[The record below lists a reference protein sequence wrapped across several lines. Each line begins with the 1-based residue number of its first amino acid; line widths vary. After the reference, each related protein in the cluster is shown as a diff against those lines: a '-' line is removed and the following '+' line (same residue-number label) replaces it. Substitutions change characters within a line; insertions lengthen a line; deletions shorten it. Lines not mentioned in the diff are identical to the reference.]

1 MTLSPPLGLLAEITH
16 RCPLQCPYCSN
27 PVELIARGGE
37 LATATWLDI
46 IDQAAALGIL
56 QIHFSGGEPMARGD
70 LAELIAR
77 AETRGLYANLITSGV
92 QLNAETLAPL
102 VAAGLPHV
110 QLSFQD
116 IEAAAADTMSGY
128 RGSLGKKLAAARH
141 VVAAGLSLTANFVI
155 QRENCARVP
164 DMIALGLALGAH
176 RIEIAHV
183 QYHGWSLLNRARLLP
198 TRAQLDAVTEAVDR
212 ARAAHAGRIVI
223 DYVIPDYYAEYPK
236 ACMAGWGRRFI
247 NIGPSGNV
255 LPCHAAETITT
266 VPIPNIAT
274 ASLAG
279 IWADSALFNLYR
291 GTGWMAEPCRGC
303 DRREL
308 DWGGCRC
315 QALAL
320 TGDAAATD
328 PVCSRSVDRPKIDAA
343 LADAA
348 GSGPDLVYRRYG
360 NAS

>member
-27 PVELIARGGE
+27 PLELVARSRE
-37 LATATWLDI
+37 LSTETWLDI

-56 QIHFSGGEPMARGD
+56 QIHFSGGEPMARSD
-70 LAELIAR
+70 LALLVER
-77 AETRGLYANLITSGV
+77 AERRGLYANLITSGV
-92 QLNAETLAPL
+92 QLTAESLAPL

-116 IEAAAADTMSGY
+116 IDPMAADTMSGY
-128 RGSLGKKLAAARH
+128 RGSLEKKLAAARA
-141 VVAAGLSLTANFVI
+141 VTDAGLSLTANFVI

-164 DMIALGLALGAH
+164 EMIALGLALGVH

-183 QYHGWSLLNRARLLP
+183 QYHGWSMVNRARLLP
-198 TRAQLDAVTEAVDR
+198 SREQLDAVTQAVEAAR
-212 ARAAHAGRIVI
+212 ARHAGRLVI

-247 NIGPSGNV
+247 NISPAGNV
-255 LPCHAAETITT
+255 LPCHAAETITAA
-266 VPIPNIAT
+266 PIPNIAT
-274 ASLAG
+274 ASLAD
-279 IWADSALFNLYR
+279 IWANSALFNLYR
-291 GTGWMAEPCRGC
+291 GTGWMAEPCRSC

-328 PVCSRSVDRPKIDAA
+328 PVCSRSADRPWIDAA
-343 LADAA
+343 LAEAVNGAA
-348 GSGPDLVYRRYG
+348 PLVYRRYG
-360 NAS
+360 GAR